1 MKKNYFALGIIFGLF
16 VLAVL
21 ASAWQMKASP
31 GRKVTPL
38 SLPLPTQ
45 FSEPSLPSPTP
56 TLTPQQLV
64 EIRKREFE
72 SWNQKYGPC
81 KYAPI
86 LMYHHI
92 MDPVIAK
99 DISATNL
106 NVPPNIFREQMDYLI
121 NKGYHIIRLDEMVE
135 GIRSSSLPGKPV
147 VLTFDDGYSD
157 FYDNVY
163 PVLKE
168 KSIKAIVFVI
178 SQFVGGGRYL
188 NWGQV
193 KEMSDSGLVL
203 IGDHTLNHTSLLKLS
218 QEDDRNQIVSARQVI
233 EDHIGGRVEF
243 FAYPYG
249 GINPAAEGILKEAG
263 FKGAVVTTNSHPQ
276 CLELP
281 YQFSRIRIGAGSLS
295 RYGL

>member
-16 VLAVL
+16 VLTVL
-21 ASAWQMKASP
+21 ASALQLPKKS
-31 GRKVTPL
+31 
-38 SLPLPTQ
+38 SLPPPTQ
-45 FSEPSLPSPTP
+45 SSEPPLPSPTP
-56 TLTPQQLV
+56 TLTPQQLA
-64 EIRKREFE
+64 EIRRKEFE

-81 KYAPI
+81 KFVPI

-92 MDPVIAK
+92 MDPAIAK
-99 DISATNL
+99 DISATYL
-106 NVPPNIFREQMDYLI
+106 NVPPNVFREQMDYLI

-168 KSIKAIVFVI
+168 KGLKATVFVI
-178 SQFVGGGRYL
+178 SQFVGGERYL

-203 IGDHTLNHTSLLKLS
+203 VGDHSLNHISLQNLS
-218 QEDDRNQIVSARQVI
+218 KEEERNQIVSARQVI
-233 EDHIGGRVEF
+233 EDHIKSQVEY

-249 GINPAAEGILKEAG
+249 GINPVAEGILKEAG

-276 CLELP
+276 CWGLP